1 MIGLAYR
8 QWGELTI
15 PELRALGSI
24 LVVSRFAT
32 GAVLGPPVLRGT
44 SGSPIVLTLWVGCM
58 NLLWFVA
65 GAPINRRFRDQ
76 FD

>member
-24 LVVSRFAT
+24 LVVSGLAT
-32 GAVLGPPVLRGT
+32 GALLDPPALQGT
-44 SGSPIVLTLWVGCM
+44 SESPIVLTLWVGCM
-58 NLLWFVA
+58 SLLWFVA
-65 GAPINRRFRDQ
+65 GARVNRRYRD
-76 FD
+76 